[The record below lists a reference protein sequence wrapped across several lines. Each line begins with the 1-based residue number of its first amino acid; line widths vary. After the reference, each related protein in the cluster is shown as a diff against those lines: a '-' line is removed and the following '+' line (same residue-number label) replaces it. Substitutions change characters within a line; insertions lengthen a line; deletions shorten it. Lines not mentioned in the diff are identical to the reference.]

1 MLAQRTEKSSRQRIF
16 VYLVEFNEILNST
29 SLMRVDRF
37 TLSFP
42 FQIKLKRI
50 LFASTIMSLCIQ
62 TKPALYIRIGTANVF
77 TI

>member
-1 MLAQRTEKSSRQRIF
+1 MQHKIRCVLMADFKCGALRPPF
-16 VYLVEFNEILNST
+16 ST

-42 FQIKLKRI
+42 FQMKLKRI
-50 LFASTIMSLCIQ
+50 LFVSIIMSLCIQ
-62 TKPALYIRIGTANVF
+62 TKPALYIKIGTTKVF